1 MNNVIFAQPYEYQ
14 WATSTA
20 VTAGTPTPAWKFEW
34 SIEEDVVVQ
43 FVAYTFNLKAHGTSP
58 GDFVAV
64 YLKSESGNSGNLLKI
79 SPISSDKEDSIT
91 EITDTTG
98 GIISI
103 TFAKD
108 SESPKPYKYQS
119 LFDIPEEYTAT
130 MRFVS
135 VFLQNVF
142 VQRALFFTRR

>member
-1 MNNVIFAQPYEYQ
+1 MIFAQPYEYQ

-20 VTAGTPTPAWKFEW
+20 VAAGTPTPAWKFEW
-34 SIEEDVVVQ
+34 STEEDVK

-58 GDFVAV
+58 GDFVAI
-64 YLKSESGNSGNLLKI
+64 YLKSASGSSGNLLKI

-98 GIISI
+98 EISI